1 MQFAVPHP
9 FLPSVRPLEFL
20 FFLRFLKE
28 NNVGEEQ
35 DRAMFVNYEAFLV
48 FILLRLLACACSR
61 LRASESVA
69 VCEVSDLFLRVF
81 FFGCS
86 KVENRIRVLHFSPF
100 LPFLL
105 FLSFSLPQTKALSTH
120 FCEIRW

>member
-48 FILLRLLACACSR
+48 LVLLRLLACACSR

-100 LPFLL
+100 LPF
-105 FLSFSLPQTKALSTH
+105 FSFSLSPFLNKSTLH
-120 FCEIRW
+120 SFL